1 MNKRLYSQFVL
12 FALCVLLM
20 LTVMPGCTPAD
31 YKEEADETVYRII
44 DEKWQDDFG
53 SRANYKISDVTPDPN
68 DLHVEIPES
77 GVLPLRQ
84 AIEIAT
90 AHNRQ
95 YQLEKE
101 LLYISA
107 LDLRLARHVFEPF
120 LFGGYRGEYAK
131 SGGIDETVSHG
142 PFIGFNQLLSSG
154 ALITTTVTT
163 AWQRILLGDA
173 TGGYATFLDATVT
186 QPLLRGS
193 GSRVV
198 LETLTQAE
206 RDTIYQIRSFNRF
219 RQMLVVDTMSQ
230 YYTVLMQFEFVRN
243 AEQNLKILS
252 TVYDQMEKLT
262 AAGRLPALELDRV
275 RQDMLEA
282 EDALLQAREDYH
294 QLLDLFKLFLG
305 VPMTSEF
312 TLDLNELAD
321 LKVIAPDTLDF
332 PRFSRAAR
340 NRDLSE
346 EALNM
351 LEEELEQIASKD
363 PDSGQQ
369 PTVSREPLDPA
380 LYEVAF
386 SEAEAIETALALRLD
401 LANLDDA
408 ILDAKRKIVV
418 AEDMLRAGLNLTG
431 AVSTS
436 TRGSEDTAA
445 LVGLELDLPLD
456 RMAEANE
463 YRKALIVL
471 TQSQRN
477 YEQAIDTVALEV
489 RDAYRRLVESAERRR
504 VQMESVELAQKRYEN
519 TLRLMQYARASSR
532 RVLDAQ
538 EALYD
543 ARNAAAEVLVDHAI
557 ALLNFYRDTGV
568 LQVRPDGTW
577 EY

>member
-1 MNKRLYSQFVL
+1 MNKRLYLQFVL
-12 FALCVLLM
+12 LACCVLLM
-20 LTVMPGCTPAD
+20 LPGISGCTPAD

-53 SRANYKISDVTPDPN
+53 SRANYRISDVTPDPN
-68 DLHVEIPES
+68 DLYVELPES
-77 GVLPLRQ
+77 GVLSLRQ

-90 AHNRQ
+90 AYNRQ

-120 LFGGYRGEYAK
+120 LFGGYRAEYAK
-131 SGGIDETVSHG
+131 SGGTDEAVAHG

-154 ALITTTVTT
+154 ALITTSVTA

-173 TGGYATFLDATVT
+173 TGGYATFLDATIT

-219 RQMLVVDTMSQ
+219 RQTLVVDTMSL
-230 YYTVLMQFEFVRN
+230 YYTVLLQLELLQN
-243 AEQNLKILS
+243 AEQNVKILS
-252 TVYDQMEKLT
+252 TIYEQTEKLT

-275 RQDMLEA
+275 RQDLLGA
-282 EDALLQAREDYH
+282 EDERFQAQENYR
-294 QLLDLFKLFLG
+294 QLLDQFKLFLG
-305 VPMTSEF
+305 MPMTTEVKP
-312 TLDLNELAD
+312 DLSELAE

-340 NRDLSE
+340 NRDLTE

-351 LEEELEQIASKD
+351 LEDELEQVATAD
-363 PDSGQQ
+363 RNSGQNR
-369 PTVSREPLDPA
+369 TAAREPLDPA
-380 LYEVAF
+380 LYEIGF
-386 SEAEAIETALALRLD
+386 SEIEAIETALALRLD

-408 ILDAKRKIVV
+408 VLDAKRKIVV
-418 AEDMLRAGLNLTG
+418 AKDQLRAGLNLTG

-436 TRGSEDTAA
+436 SRGSEDTAA
-445 LVGLELDLPLD
+445 LAGLELDLPLD

-477 YEQAIDTVALEV
+477 YEQAVDTVALEV

-504 VQMESVELAQKRYEN
+504 VQLESVELAQKRYDN

-538 EALYD
+538 EALYE

-557 ALLNFYRDTGV
+557 ALLEFYRDTGV
-568 LQVRPDGTW
+568 LQVRPDGSW
-577 EY
+577 DY

>member
-1 MNKRLYSQFVL
+1 MNKRLYSQLVL
-12 FALCVLLM
+12 LSSCVLLM
-20 LTVMPGCTPAD
+20 LPVMSGCTPAD

-53 SRANYKISDVTPDPN
+53 SRANYRISDVTPDPN
-68 DLHVEIPES
+68 DLHVAIPAS
-77 GVLPLRQ
+77 GVLTLRQ

-90 AHNRQ
+90 AYNRQ

-120 LFGGYRGEYAK
+120 LFGGYRAEYAK
-131 SGGIDETVSHG
+131 SGGTDEAVAHG

-154 ALITTTVTT
+154 ALITTSVTA

-173 TGGYATFLDATVT
+173 TGGYATFLDATIT

-219 RQMLVVDTMSQ
+219 RQTLVVDTMSL
-230 YYTVLMQFEFVRN
+230 YYTVLLQLELLQN
-243 AEQNLKILS
+243 AEQNVKVLS
-252 TVYDQMEKLT
+252 TIYEQTEKLT

-275 RQDMLEA
+275 RQDLLGA
-282 EDALLQAREDYH
+282 EDERFQAQENYR
-294 QLLDLFKLFLG
+294 QLLDQFKLFLG
-305 VPMTSEF
+305 MPMTTEVKP
-312 TLDLNELAD
+312 DLSELAE

-340 NRDLSE
+340 NRDLTE

-351 LEEELEQIASKD
+351 LEDELEQVATADRS
-363 PDSGQQ
+363 SGQDR
-369 PTVSREPLDPA
+369 TVAREPLDPA
-380 LYEVAF
+380 LYEVGF
-386 SEAEAIETALALRLD
+386 SEIEAIETALALRLD

-408 ILDAKRKIVV
+408 VLDAKRKIVV
-418 AEDMLRAGLNLTG
+418 AEDQLRAGLNLTG
-431 AVSTS
+431 AVGTS
-436 TRGSEDTAA
+436 SRGSEDTAA

-477 YEQAIDTVALEV
+477 YEQAVDTVALEV

-504 VQMESVELAQKRYEN
+504 VQLESVELAQKRYDN

-538 EALYD
+538 EALYE
-543 ARNAAAEVLVDHAI
+543 ARNTAAEVLVDHAI
-557 ALLNFYRDTGV
+557 ALLEFYRDTGV
-568 LQVRPDGTW
+568 LQVRPDGSW

>member
-68 DLHVEIPES
+68 DLHFAIPAS
-77 GVLPLRQ
+77 GLLTLRQ

-101 LLYISA
+101 LLYVSA

-131 SGGIDETVSHG
+131 SGPDEAVSHG

-219 RQMLVVDTMSQ
+219 RQTLVVDTMSQ
-230 YYTVLMQFEFVRN
+230 YYTVLLQLEFVKN

-252 TVYDQMEKLT
+252 TVYDQTEKLT

-282 EDALLQAREDYH
+282 EDALLQARENYR
-294 QLLDLFKLFLG
+294 QLLDLFKLFLS
-305 VPMTSEF
+305 VPMTAEL
-312 TLDLNELAD
+312 TPDLNELAD

-351 LEEELEQIASKD
+351 LEEELEQVASTN
-363 PDSGQQ
+363 SGGGQR
-369 PTVSREPLDPA
+369 TALREPLDPA
-380 LYEVAF
+380 LYEVGF
-386 SEAEAIETALALRLD
+386 SETEAIETALALRLD

-408 ILDAKRKIVV
+408 VLDAKRKIVV
-418 AEDMLRAGLNLTG
+418 AEDQLRAGLNLTG

-557 ALLNFYRDTGV
+557 ALLEFYRDTGV